1 MKRVRLMKSENV
13 RGYDNMVHIVDNLLD
28 RGAENVNFHFD
39 TYKECYVVTW
49 KEKDGNE
56 KS

>member
-1 MKRVRLMKSENV
+1 MPKSENV

-28 RGAENVNFHFD
+28 RGAQNVDFHFD
-39 TYKECYVVTW
+39 TNKECYVVTW
-49 KEKDGNE
+49 EEKNGNE